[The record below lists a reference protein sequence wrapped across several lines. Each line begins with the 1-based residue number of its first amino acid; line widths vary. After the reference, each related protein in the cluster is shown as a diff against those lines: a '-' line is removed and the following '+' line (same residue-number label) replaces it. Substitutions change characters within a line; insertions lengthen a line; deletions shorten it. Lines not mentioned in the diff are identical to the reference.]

1 MPDTNHL
8 GLLCLMAALS
18 LVGYTAIQVATLFIS
33 PVMVSMIRTFE
44 IVMNLV
50 LEVTTQSMGMKEPNQ
65 ELIDFAS
72 KSFAFKVAGCAIVTF
87 RCGHCVNSFIKQCP
101 CTLRT

>member
-18 LVGYTAIQVATLFIS
+18 LVGYTAIRVAALFIS

-44 IVMNLV
+44 IVMGLV
-50 LEVTTQSMGMKEPNQ
+50 LEVTTQSMGMKGPNQ

-72 KSFAFKVAGCAIVTF
+72 QTFAFKVAGCAIVTF
-87 RCGHCVNSFIKQCP
+87 RCGHFTV
-101 CTLRT
+101 